1 MLPRMGA
8 AGAVAVIVAAGS
20 GTRLGETDPRRSS
33 SIGGRPLVALA
44 VERAARVCHRSR
56 ASSSSPRR
64 GTRTRSATRSGRPRD
79 RPWSSRGGST
89 RQRSVAAG
97 MEAVDAG
104 AGVVAV
110 HDAARPFASAA
121 LFAAVVEAVRAGADA
136 AVPVLPLV
144 DTVKRVRDGSIV
156 GTEPRDELALAQT
169 PQACRAQ
176 LLRDALAKADEAGLD
191 FTDDAGLLEWAG
203 ASIRTVAGE
212 PAELQDHDAGGPR
225 PGRSDPRRPA

>member
-1 MLPRMGA
+1 M
-8 AGAVAVIVAAGS
+8 
-20 GTRLGETDPRRSS
+20 
-33 SIGGRPLVALA
+33 ALA
-44 VERAARVCHRSR
+44 VERAL
-56 ASSSSPRR
+56 ASPSIASVVVVAPP
-64 GTRTRSATRSGRPRD
+64 GYEDAVRD
-79 RPWSSRGGST
+79 ALGANAGQALVVTGGST

-97 MEAVDAG
+97 VDAVDAG

-110 HDAARPFASAA
+110 HDAARPFASTA
-121 LFAAVVEAVRAGADA
+121 LFEAVVEAVRAGADA

-144 DTVKRVRDGSIV
+144 DTVKRVREGSIV

-212 PAELQDHDAGGPR
+212 RRNFKITTREDLARAERVLGD
-225 PGRSDPRRPA
+225 RRE

>member
-1 MLPRMGA
+1 VVVAVEGA
-8 AGAVAVIVAAGS
+8 LASPMIPSVIVAAPPGFES
-20 GTRLGETDPRRSS
+20 QVRE
-33 SIGGRPLVALA
+33 A
-44 VERAARVCHRSR
+44 C
-56 ASSSSPRR
+56 ASL
-64 GTRTRSATRSGRPRD
+64 
-79 RPWSSRGGST
+79 GGSVVVVTGGDT
-89 RQRSVAAG
+89 RQRSVASG
-97 MEAVDAG
+97 MDAVDAG
-104 AGVVAV
+104 ADVVVV
-110 HDAARPFASAA
+110 HDAARPFASAV

-212 PAELQDHDAGGPR
+212 PRNFKVTTPEDLARADRILGD
-225 PGRSDPRRPA
+225 RRE